1 MPTFDYVAIDRS
13 GRTRN
18 GSLVGADADTARQQ
32 IEKRGLVVT
41 RIDLGG
47 STSKADVDR
56 RKKEGKLSA
65 KALALLSRQMSTL
78 ITVAPLEEALRTL
91 RDQSESVRLRRILG
105 ATHEGVVEGQRLAD
119 AMGRVGNAY
128 PATYR
133 AMIAAGENSG
143 SLPRVME
150 RLADMLEKQED
161 ASSKITAALVYPLI
175 LMFVAGGVI
184 VALMTFVVPKVVDQ
198 FNTSGAKLPALTEAV
213 IGLSNFMIA
222 WGWLAAALIV
232 GLGVLFV
239 WGMRRKA
246 FRLGVDRALLRAP
259 LIGRLLRDVEAAGL
273 ARTLATMLSS
283 GLPALEALQ
292 LAARTS
298 RNAVIADAASQMA
311 VSVSEGAS
319 LSSAMR
325 RTEAFPP
332 LLVYLAANGEGGGGG
347 QLDAMLERAADYLER
362 EFRTAT
368 SIALSLL
375 EPAIIVVMGGIVC
388 LVILSILL
396 PILQINTMSVG

>member
-1 MPTFDYVAIDRS
+1 MATFDYVAIDRA
-13 GRTRN
+13 GQVRN
-18 GSLVGADADTARQQ
+18 GTLSSADADAARRQ

-41 RIDLGG
+41 RIASGRAGG
-47 STSKADVDR
+47 AAAAR
-56 RKKEGKLSA
+56 RKEKRLSS
-65 KALALLSRQMSTL
+65 KSLALISRQLSTL
-78 ITVAPLEEALRTL
+78 VTVAPLEEALRTL
-91 RDQSESVRLRRILG
+91 RDQSESVRLKRVLA
-105 ATHEGVVEGQRLAD
+105 ATHEGVVEGLRLAD
-119 AMGRVGNAY
+119 AMGRTGAF
-128 PATYR
+128 PPTYR

-143 SLPRVME
+143 ALPKVME
-150 RLADMLEKQED
+150 RLADLLEKQED
-161 ASSKITAALVYPLI
+161 ARGKIVAAVVYPLI
-175 LMFVAGGVI
+175 LSVVATVVI

-198 FNTSGAKLPALTEAV
+198 FNTSGARLPALTRAI
-213 IGLSNFMIA
+213 IGLSDFMVA
-222 WGWLAAALIV
+222 WGWLAATVIVALIAM
-232 GLGVLFV
+232 FA
-239 WGMRRKA
+239 WGMRQRS
-246 FRLGVDRALLRAP
+246 FRLQVDRAILKAP

-283 GLPALEALQ
+283 GLPALEALH

-298 RNAVIADAASQMA
+298 RNMVIADAAAQMA
-311 VSVSEGAS
+311 VSVSEGGS

-325 RTEAFPP
+325 RTDTFPP
-332 LLVYLAANGEGGGGG
+332 LLVYLTANGESGGGG